1 MIEISPCAS
10 TADYKIALE
19 VTNAYTEWL
28 GVDLG
33 FQDID
38 QELANFDS
46 IYGPPDGF
54 YLLARE
60 SDSVAGGVGLRFL
73 ELQGETRVAEMKR
86 LFVYDNYQGQSVGRR
101 LCEELM
107 VRARQLGYSKIRLDT
122 LPVMAAAH
130 GLYQSLGFYEID
142 AYRHN
147 PIAGTQY
154 LECDLGLPRAT

>member
-1 MIEISPCAS
+1 MIEISPCAT
-10 TADYKIALE
+10 TADYKVALE

-60 SDSVAGGVGLRFL
+60 SDHVAGGVGLRYL
-73 ELQGETRVAEMKR
+73 ELQGETRLAEMKR
-86 LFVYDNYQGQSVGRR
+86 LFVFDGYQGQSVGRR
-101 LCEELM
+101 LCEELLA
-107 VRARQLGYSKIRLDT
+107 RAGQLGYSKIRLDT
-122 LPVMAAAH
+122 LPVMEAAH

-154 LECDLGLPRAT
+154 LECDLGVSRVT